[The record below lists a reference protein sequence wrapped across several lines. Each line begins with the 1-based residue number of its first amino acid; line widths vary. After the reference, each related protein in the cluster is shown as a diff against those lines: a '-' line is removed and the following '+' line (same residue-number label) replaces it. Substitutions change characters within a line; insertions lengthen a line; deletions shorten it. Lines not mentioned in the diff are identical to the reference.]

1 MIEIGLNGGL
11 NKRRFFKKF
20 SLKNF
25 VKINKALIAPH
36 TLMNKKDRGRAFGL
50 VKKVT
55 RLGLAP
61 HTLLRKKTRR
71 NFLRE

>member
-1 MIEIGLNGGL
+1 MIEIGLGAGL
-11 NKRRFFKKF
+11 NKGKLFKKI

-25 VKINKALIAPH
+25 VKLNKALIAPH

-55 RLGLAP
+55 RLAVAP
-61 HTLLRKKTRR
+61 HTLLRKKTRN
-71 NFLRE
+71 NFFRE